1 MERKLISSGSVW
13 EEKFGYSRAVKAGN
27 MVFVAG
33 TTATDENSNVMHIGD
48 AYNQTVTIIKK
59 IEKAL
64 EQAGASLK
72 DVVRLTMYVTDIS
85 QGMEVG
91 RATGEYFKDIKP
103 ANTMIEVSAFVHP
116 DMLVEISADAVITN
130 LH

>member
-1 MERKLISSGSVW
+1 MKRKLISSGSIW
-13 EEKFGYSRAVKAGN
+13 EEKFGYSRAVKIGN

-33 TTATDENSNVMHIGD
+33 TTATDENSNVMHAGD
-48 AYNQTVTIIKK
+48 AYGQTVAIIKK

-72 DVVRLTMYVTDIS
+72 DIVRLTMYVTDIS

-103 ANTMIEVSAFVHP
+103 ANTMVEVSAFVHP

-130 LH
+130 

>member
-1 MERKLISSGSVW
+1 MEKKLISSGSIW
-13 EEKFGYSRAVKAGN
+13 EEKFGYSRAVKTGN

-33 TTATDENSNVMHIGD
+33 TTATDEDSNVLHPDD
-48 AYNQTVTIIKK
+48 AYRQTVVIIKK

-72 DVVRLTMYVTDIS
+72 DIVRLIMYVTDIS

-91 RATGEYFKDIKP
+91 RATGEYFKDIRP
-103 ANTMIEVSAFVHP
+103 ANTMVEVSGLVHP
-116 DMLVEISADAVITN
+116 DMIVEISADAVICN
-130 LH
+130 

>member
-13 EEKFGYSRAVKAGN
+13 EEKFGYSRAVKVGN

-33 TTATDENSNVMHIGD
+33 TTATDENSNVMHTGD
-48 AYNQTVTIIKK
+48 AYSQAVVIIKK

-64 EQAGASLK
+64 KQAEASLK
-72 DVVRLTMYVTDIS
+72 DIVRLTIYVTDIA

-91 RATGEYFKDIKP
+91 RAMGEYFKDIKP
-103 ANTMIEVSAFVHP
+103 ANTMVEVSAFVHP

-130 LH
+130 

>member
-33 TTATDENSNVMHIGD
+33 TTATDENSNVMHVGD
-48 AYNQTVTIIKK
+48 VYNQTVAIIKK

>member
-1 MERKLISSGSVW
+1 MTERKLISSGSIW
-13 EEKFGYSRAVKAGN
+13 EEKFGYSRAVKVGN
-27 MVFVAG
+27 MIFVAG
-33 TTATDENSNVMHIGD
+33 TTATDENSEVLHKGD
-48 AYNQTVTIIKK
+48 AYSQTVVIIKK

-91 RATGEYFKDIKP
+91 RATGEYFKDIRP
-103 ANTMIEVSAFVHP
+103 ANTMVEVSAFVHE
-116 DMLVEISADAVITN
+116 DMLVEISADAVISN
-130 LH
+130 

>member
-1 MERKLISSGSVW
+1 MERKLISSGSIW

-33 TTATDENSNVMHIGD
+33 TTATDENSDVLHTGD
-48 AYNQTVTIIKK
+48 AYGQTVVIIKK

-103 ANTMIEVSAFVHP
+103 ANTMVEVSAFVHP
-116 DMLVEISADAVITN
+116 DMLVEISADAVISN
-130 LH
+130 

>member
-13 EEKFGYSRAVKAGN
+13 EEKFGYSRAVKVGN

-33 TTATDENSNVMHIGD
+33 TTATDEKSNVMHAGD

-91 RATGEYFKDIKP
+91 RATGEYFKDIRP
-103 ANTMIEVSAFVHP
+103 ANTMVEVSAFVHP

-130 LH
+130 

>member
-1 MERKLISSGSVW
+1 MSERKLISSGSVW
-13 EEKFGYSRAVKAGN
+13 EEKFGYSRAVKVGN

-33 TTATDENSNVMHIGD
+33 TTATNENSDVMHIGD
-48 AYNQTVTIIKK
+48 AYGQTVVIIKK

-91 RATGEYFKDIKP
+91 RATGEYFKNIRP
-103 ANTMIEVSAFVHP
+103 ANTMVEVSAFVHT
-116 DMLVEISADAVITN
+116 DMLVEISADAVIGN
-130 LH
+130 

>member
-1 MERKLISSGSVW
+1 MKKELFSSGSVW

-27 MVFVAG
+27 MIFVAG
-33 TTATDENSNVMHIGD
+33 TTATDENSNVMFPGD
-48 AYNQTVTIIKK
+48 AYRQTVQIIKK
-59 IEKAL
+59 IEKVL

-91 RATGEYFKDIKP
+91 KATGEYFKDIRP
-103 ANTMIEVSAFVHP
+103 ANTMVEVSGFVHP
-116 DMLVEISADAVITN
+116 DMLVEISADAVISIN
-130 LH
+130 N

>member
-1 MERKLISSGSVW
+1 MERKLISSGSIW
-13 EEKFGYSRAVKAGN
+13 EEKFGYSRAVKVGN

-33 TTATDENSNVMHIGD
+33 TTATDENSNVMHPGD

-91 RATGEYFKDIKP
+91 RATGEYFKDIRP
-103 ANTMIEVSAFVHP
+103 ANTMVEISAFVHP
-116 DMLVEISADAVITN
+116 DMLVEISADAVISN
-130 LH
+130 